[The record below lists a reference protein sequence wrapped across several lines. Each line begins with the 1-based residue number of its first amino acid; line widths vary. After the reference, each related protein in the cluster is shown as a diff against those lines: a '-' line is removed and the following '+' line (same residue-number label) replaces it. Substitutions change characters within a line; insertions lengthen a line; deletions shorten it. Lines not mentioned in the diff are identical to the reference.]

1 MEINSINLNDL
12 EDITYNTHC
21 FNNINFINLVKN
33 KTDELLILLF
43 KNSKKKLA
51 IIFGVKDKII
61 SSPFSAPFGGFIQL
75 TSKITIEEIDE
86 SVECIINWLSKN
98 NLNQIEITIP
108 PLIYDI
114 SFLSK
119 IESSLLRSG
128 FELLKNELNYHFDLS
143 HFDCDL
149 FIDNNMQRN
158 ARKNFNI
165 ALKSNLNFKKVIGI
179 EKEIAYQVIL
189 QNRTEKG
196 YPLKLSYED
205 LINTEKYIEID
216 YFIVEFENIPIA
228 SAIVYKIDTGIM
240 QVVYWGGIEKYQN
253 YKPINFLSFN
263 LLSFYSKNQIRI
275 IDIGPSSV
283 SSIPD
288 YGLCDFKESIG
299 CNVSLRKTFKYEI
312 K

>member
-1 MEINSINLNDL
+1 
-12 EDITYNTHC
+12 
-21 FNNINFINLVKN
+21 
-33 KTDELLILLF
+33 
-43 KNSKKKLA
+43 
-51 IIFGVKDKII
+51 
-61 SSPFSAPFGGFIQL
+61 
-75 TSKITIEEIDE
+75 
-86 SVECIINWLSKN
+86 
-98 NLNQIEITIP
+98 
-108 PLIYDI
+108 
-114 SFLSK
+114 
-119 IESSLLRSG
+119 
-128 FELLKNELNYHFDLS
+128 
-143 HFDCDL
+143 
-149 FIDNNMQRN
+149 MQRN

-165 ALKSNLNFKKVIGI
+165 ALKSSLNFKKVIGI

-189 QNRTEKG
+189 QNGTEKG